1 MNEACWNLPLA
12 ILLRGRKPASGS
24 APQTRQ
30 RLSGRC
36 RPVSERAI
44 TMQITKFKD
53 MYIAE
58 LQELVSLEGQLADA
72 LRKMAEVASHQSL
85 KNALMHH
92 REETQIQRQR
102 LESLLQKHGAN
113 PRAHTD
119 QAMQALVNET
129 EKMLAI
135 LKGNDLRDA
144 GLIASA
150 QKLEHYEIAAY
161 GTAAALAGQLDLRDD
176 QQILHQSLEEE
187 KQADVRLTSLAKGE
201 VNPDALAA

>member
-1 MNEACWNLPLA
+1 VGA
-12 ILLRGRKPASGS
+12 RASQ
-24 APQTRQ
+24 A
-30 RLSGRC
+30 
-36 RPVSERAI
+36 SERTI
-44 TMQITKFKD
+44 TMQITNFKD

-58 LQELVSLEGQLADA
+58 LQELLSLEGQLADA
-72 LRKMAEVASHQSL
+72 LSRMAEVASHPSL

-92 REETQIQRQR
+92 REETQVQRKR
-102 LESLLQKHGAN
+102 LESILQKHGAN
-113 PRAHTD
+113 ARAHTD
-119 QAMQALVNET
+119 QAMQALVKET
-129 EKMLAI
+129 DKMLAM

-176 QQILHQSLEEE
+176 QRMLHESLEEE
-187 KQADVRLTSLAKGE
+187 KQADVRLTKLAKGE